1 MGRSKKIP
9 TSVDTEFFRNV
20 TPLWVGPRSKP
31 IDQKYHSSVQ
41 SLVQWIGP
49 NWPTNNES
57 NFFLMRDLLIKS
69 CEKWRLHDW
78 DADEAWIDERRAD
91 ERNRPTLAKAF
102 SNFQKVLKLAPFKRK
117 KKMLGLAFLVELCPD
132 LPTRLS
138 NAEGVAGVERA
149 IERFAKNVNLPDS
162 AYAKYGCIEYKGIPV
177 SIPRKEVALAL
188 SLADQITFW
197 RRDGMQVGTMFC
209 PHKPS
214 LSKNLPWKAIAEFA
228 SANCAD
234 ANQMLDS
241 TNVQTLVT
249 SLRRNVALIYW

>member
-9 TSVDTEFFRNV
+9 TSVDTEFFRKV
-20 TPLWVGPRSKP
+20 TPLWVAPRQDP
-31 IDQKYHSSVQ
+31 IDQKYHAGVK
-41 SLVQWIGP
+41 SLVEWIGP
-49 NWPTNNES
+49 NWPTNEVS
-57 NFFLMRDLLIKS
+57 NFFPMRTRLILS

-78 DADEAWIDERRAD
+78 DADEAWIDERRTD
-91 ERNRPTLAKAF
+91 ERSRPTLAKAF
-102 SNFQKVLKLAPFKRK
+102 SNLQKALKLAPFKRK
-117 KKMLGLAFLVELCPD
+117 KKMLGLAFLAELYPD
-132 LPTRLS
+132 LPAGLS

-149 IERFAKNVNLPDS
+149 VERFAQNVNVPDR
-162 AYAKYGCIEYKGIPV
+162 AYATYGCIKYQGIPV

-197 RRDGMQVGTMFC
+197 RRDGMQVGTMFL

-249 SLRRNVALIYW
+249 SLRRNVALIDW